1 MTSKRALWS
10 LVSTA
15 LVLTLA
21 TPAAHAQAIK
31 KSTLSG
37 ILTSKSVAVPN
48 GATVTVF
55 TTPAAPEFFILT
67 QTCNT
72 APGPGSVTLNGST
85 FGQVVVLTGDECTS
99 YNPGIAFPAGEVL
112 SCNNAGTG
120 STENCMITGIVSH

>member
-1 MTSKRALWS
+1 MKFAATVIAIALAMTCWD
-10 LVSTA
+10 
-15 LVLTLA
+15 
-21 TPAAHAQAIK
+21 PAAHAQAVK

-37 ILTSKSVAVPN
+37 ILTSKSVAVPT
-48 GATVTVF
+48 GTTVTVF

-85 FGQVVVLTGDECTS
+85 FGQVVVSTSDECTS
-99 YNPGIAFPAGEVL
+99 YNPGITFPAGEVL

-120 STENCMITGIVSH
+120 STEHCMITGIVGR